1 MPIPVSLG
9 ERLLHTV
16 RNVSS
21 LRVLPDHH
29 LSALADALVGWELAA
44 GEVLVHQGARGA
56 AFGVVVEGRLEVS
69 FSDRAGVV
77 HSLPDLGPGGTVSE
91 VAVLSDTPA
100 LATLRAIVPTLVA
113 VLLPDAL
120 SRFSERHHDGMH
132 ALVEA
137 LRPEVHR
144 HATRFVLRQ
153 NEKLRD
159 LDPQLLADLESE
171 LEPVTLRG
179 GGVLMRAGERD
190 DTVYIVVS
198 GRLRVVADMH
208 EQTERVLSELGPG
221 ETIGE
226 MSLITGEA
234 RSADVYAIRDTQL
247 ARLSKPAIERLLR
260 RHPSATLLMLA
271 RGPVARVRAMNSGRP
286 PVASVATV
294 AILPASPAVDLDA
307 FAERLT
313 SGLARLG
320 TAVRVTSAGVDAAL
334 GRTGAAQTADH
345 AHDAQLAEW
354 MAEQELEHRFVVY
367 QADRSDSPW
376 SHWTIRQADHIVL
389 VADASADP
397 RPGTV
402 ETTLLAAGGG
412 RTGRSL
418 VLLYQAGESP
428 SGTVRWLEPRSLDR
442 HLHVR
447 ASDDGDHARVAR
459 MLTGHAIGLTLG
471 GGFARGLAHI
481 GVLRALRESGIP
493 IDAIGGSSMGA
504 MIGAQHLLGWDEQRM
519 LNETARGLERSFDD
533 FTIPF
538 LAFKKGG
545 KFSRLLQQFFGG
557 VQIEDLWLPYFCTS
571 ANLNRVSLKVHGTG
585 SLATA
590 VLATTRAPGVFP
602 PIVIDGEL
610 HVDGGLVNNVPVDV
624 MARTANHGPVIGI
637 DVSPPHPLHRVSDY
651 GDDISGWQAIWNRF
665 NPKPEKRAYRPS
677 ILLILMRLIEFG
689 GIAYR
694 VRVAEQADLYISP
707 DVLRFRRNDF
717 QRASEI
723 VEAGHTATRAAIA
736 EWQASIPTRADAGR
750 FRGIPLGV
758 PADQGS

>member
-9 ERLLHTV
+9 GRLLDTV

-21 LRVLPDHH
+21 LRVLPEHQ
-29 LSALADALVGWELAA
+29 LSPLADAMVGWELAP
-44 GEVLVHQGARGA
+44 GEVLVHQGARGSA
-56 AFGVVVEGRLEVS
+56 LGVVVEGRLEVS

-77 HSLPDLGPGGTVSE
+77 HRLSDIGPGGTVSE

-100 LATLRAIVPTLVA
+100 LATLRAAVPTLVA
-113 VLLPDAL
+113 VLLPDSL
-120 SRFSERHHDGMH
+120 SRFSERHHEGMR

-179 GGVLMRAGERD
+179 GAVLMRAGERD
-190 DTVYIVVS
+190 DTVYVVVS
-198 GRLRVVADMH
+198 GRLRVVAGML

-226 MSLITGEA
+226 MALITGEP

-247 ARLSKPAIERLLR
+247 ARLSKQAIERLLV
-260 RHPSATLLMLA
+260 RHPSAAILMLA

-286 PVASVATV
+286 RVASVATV
-294 AILPASPAVDLDA
+294 AVVPASPAVDLDG

-320 TAVRVTSAGVDAAL
+320 SAVRVSSATVDAAL
-334 GRTGAAQTADH
+334 GRTGTSQTADH
-345 AHDAQLAEW
+345 AHDSQLAEW

-367 QADRSDSPW
+367 QADRSASPW
-376 SHWTIRQADHIVL
+376 SEWAIRQADHIVL

-397 RPGTV
+397 RPGPV
-402 ETTLLAAGGG
+402 ETALLAEGGR
-412 RTGRSL
+412 RTGRTL
-418 VLLYQAGESP
+418 VLLYQAAESP
-428 SGTVRWLEPRSLDR
+428 LGTARWLEPRSLDR

-447 ASDDGDHARVAR
+447 ASDGEDHARVAR

-471 GGFARGLAHI
+471 GGFARGLAHV
-481 GVLRALRESGIP
+481 GVLRALREAGVP
-493 IDAIGGSSMGA
+493 VDAVGGSSMGA
-504 MIGAQHLLGWDEQRM
+504 LIAAQHLLGWDEPRM
-519 LNETARGLERSFDD
+519 LNETARSLEKSFDD

-538 LAFKKGG
+538 LALKRGG
-545 KFSRLLQQFFGG
+545 KFSRLLQQFFGD

-571 ANLNRVSLKVHGTG
+571 ANLNQAVLKVHSVGP
-585 SLATA
+585 LLTA
-590 VLATTRAPGVFP
+590 VAATTRAPGVFP
-602 PIVIDGEL
+602 PIVLDGEL
-610 HVDGGLVNNVPVDV
+610 HVDGGIINNVPVDV
-624 MARTANHGPVIGI
+624 MAKTVNLGPVIGV
-637 DVSPPHPLHRVSDY
+637 DVSPPHQLHRVTNY

-665 NPKPEKRAYRPS
+665 NPTREKRAYRPS

-694 VRVAEQADLYISP
+694 VRVADQADLYISP

-717 QRASEI
+717 HRAPEI
-723 VEAGHTATRAAIA
+723 VEAGYTATRAALA
-736 EWQASIPTRADAGR
+736 EWQASIPARADADR
-750 FRGIPLGV
+750 FRGLLLDVPVSLGK
-758 PADQGS
+758 